1 MSDKDVFA
9 SDDAN
14 QETPAQTPEQNA
26 TPEANQEQ
34 PQDVFADKLSSI
46 TNADGTPKYT
56 DVAQALDSIPHAQK
70 HISTIEEENALLKA
84 ELAKAQA
91 AKELLEKSA
100 GKADQQPTGLTAE
113 EVEAIT
119 QQTLAKQAEASR
131 KEDNVNSVSAK
142 FSELYG
148 DKATDQMKALA
159 VDSGMSIQEIRTLAE
174 KSPLAVYR
182 MAGINAQST
191 PVPKT
196 PGSGVGDNFQPSNR
210 PVADPKPVMS
220 GATSKQMVDNWRAA
234 GEKIKQ
240 QQ

>member
-1 MSDKDVFA
+1 MSDQDVF
-9 SDDAN
+9 
-14 QETPAQTPEQNA
+14 EEKPAQTPEQNA

-34 PQDVFADKLSSI
+34 PQDVFADKLMSI

-56 DVAQALDSIPHAQK
+56 DVAQALDSIPHAQE
-70 HISTIEEENALLKA
+70 HISTIESENATLKS
-84 ELAKAQA
+84 ELAQAKA
-91 AKELLEKSA
+91 AKELLEKA
-100 GKADQQPTGLTAE
+100 GNTNQQPTGLT
-113 EVEAIT
+113 VEDVASIT
-119 QQTLAKQAEASR
+119 QKTLAEQAEASR
-131 KEDNVNSVSAK
+131 KADNVNSVNAK

-148 DKATDQMKALA
+148 DKASDQMKALA
-159 VDSGMSIQEIRTLAE
+159 SEAGMSVSAIRELAE

-191 PVPKT
+191 PTPRT
-196 PGSGVGDNFQPSNR
+196 PGQGVGDNFQPSER

-240 QQ
+240 Q